1 MDCVFSILHF
11 WSLYYHFIIIFHA
24 PTHLLCNFV
33 CLDRLMMT
41 SAAWSAKLSFW
52 KILSQL
58 RCLCTCLKFV
68 IAKVVLFL
76 TVFYS
81 VIRGP
86 QGTKIQ
92 MSHHLHMR
100 LLLQCPSLGR
110 TFVFITAINGP
121 KQYLVFV
128 LMNGTSLHLTPP
140 LCIMYVYVFLQA
152 CQMAIMAVFVF
163 WQTSH
168 CSWKCKRPGHL
179 AEDCL
184 VMTSSQVVV
193 MLSLQLQK
201 VCISWWHE
209 YMLTVD

>member
-1 MDCVFSILHF
+1 MWTVYFLFYIF
-11 WSLYYHFIIIFHA
+11 GHFITIFHA
-24 PTHLLCNFV
+24 HTHLLCNFV

-41 SAAWSAKLSFW
+41 SAARSAKLSFW

-76 TVFYS
+76 TLFYS
-81 VIRGP
+81 VVRGP

-100 LLLQCPSLGR
+100 LLFQCPSLGR

-152 CQMAIMAVFVF
+152 CQMAIMAVYVF